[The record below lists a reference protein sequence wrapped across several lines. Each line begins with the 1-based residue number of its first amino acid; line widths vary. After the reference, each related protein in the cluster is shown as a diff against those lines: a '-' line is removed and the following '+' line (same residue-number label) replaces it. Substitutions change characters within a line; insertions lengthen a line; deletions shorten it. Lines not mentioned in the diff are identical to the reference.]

1 MSFAKARTLMRLCP
15 PDEES
20 PRPCLSYLRSILVLP
35 KVCPHGPSPAV
46 GRQAPHESPTPQRK
60 PSQGPSPCWG
70 SFFPFTLWCI
80 HFILDKMVGLMRQ
93 EQSSRK
99 NQLWPES
106 DHSLVFHLLILKIVI
121 LFQAAP
127 TTKAY

>member
-46 GRQAPHESPTPQRK
+46 GRQAPHESPAPQRK
-60 PSQGPSPCWG
+60 PITRALSLLGQ
-70 SFFPFTLWCI
+70 FPF
-80 HFILDKMVGLMRQ
+80 
-93 EQSSRK
+93 
-99 NQLWPES
+99 P
-106 DHSLVFHLLILKIVI
+106 SLCGVSISF
-121 LFQAAP
+121 
-127 TTKAY
+127 